1 MLSCGRG
8 LENSSLRIVLLN
20 QYYAPDEAASS
31 QLLTDL
37 GTGLA
42 AAGHDVIAICG
53 RRAYADPSL
62 RYASIERIE
71 GVEVRRAWATGF
83 GRGSKAGRLVD
94 YMTFLAG
101 ACLRLMTTPKPDLVI
116 SLSTPPMVSTL
127 GWLGARLRGARSFY
141 WVMDVYPDLAFELG
155 ALNPR
160 SPAGRLFSA
169 VTGMTLRRS
178 DAVIALGDNMAG
190 RLRSAGVERLATIH
204 NWADEGAIPPGECGE
219 RELRWRWS
227 WQDRLVVM
235 YSGNMGLA
243 HEFDTVL
250 AAAAILQDRPEV
262 LFAFIGD
269 GPRRREVEEQVRS
282 RGLRNVCFKPYVQR
296 DRLCQSLKAGDLHLI
311 TLRDRMPGLLV
322 PSKIY
327 GILAAGR
334 PTLYIGPDEGEIS
347 DIVEAGR
354 CGARVAI
361 GGAEAVAREIL
372 RYAEDENLRQEQGR
386 RARELFEERYTKEQG
401 LKAFI
406 RLIERCAAGG
416 TTWPSS

>member
-1 MLSCGRG
+1 
-8 LENSSLRIVLLN
+8 
-20 QYYAPDEAASS
+20 
-31 QLLTDL
+31 
-37 GTGLA
+37 
-42 AAGHDVIAICG
+42 
-53 RRAYADPSL
+53 
-62 RYASIERIE
+62 
-71 GVEVRRAWATGF
+71 
-83 GRGSKAGRLVD
+83 
-94 YMTFLAG
+94 
-101 ACLRLMTTPKPDLVI
+101 
-116 SLSTPPMVSTL
+116 
-127 GWLGARLRGARSFY
+127 
-141 WVMDVYPDLAFELG
+141 
-155 ALNPR
+155 
-160 SPAGRLFSA
+160 
-169 VTGMTLRRS
+169 
-178 DAVIALGDNMAG
+178 
-190 RLRSAGVERLATIH
+190 
-204 NWADEGAIPPGECGE
+204 
-219 RELRWRWS
+219 
-227 WQDRLVVM
+227 M